1 MTGREAA
8 PRRIGVLTFHRCIN
22 YGSYW
27 QARRM
32 VEGLRRR
39 GYDAVL
45 LDHRSPRVDRAEWR
59 CALQP
64 ALPTPT
70 LPEDRPLYSAKA
82 RKFFDAFGA
91 LPMTAPFSLEAPR
104 MAEEFDAVVVGSD
117 EVWNFRHPWYASQ
130 PLFFGEGV
138 GSGRLVAYAA
148 SFGNHDAAAGV
159 HPDWARRLDDFAAIA
174 VRDDNSRRLVEA
186 SLGVSPDVVLDPC
199 LQFDDPTRRPPAE
212 PDPDRA
218 IVYGHSFAGW
228 FAAAVRR
235 WADARGVRL
244 VSLGYRN
251 DWADEQWIDAG
262 PEDFAGAM
270 ASARAVITNFFH
282 GCVFALV
289 NARPFV
295 SALSDYRVNK
305 VRDLTGRVGAERR
318 LMGPE
323 APPCAWAAALDEPL
337 EAEIPRRLDRLRRD
351 SERYLDLALA

>member
-1 MTGREAA
+1 MTGGGPA

-39 GYDAVL
+39 GHEAVL
-45 LDHRSPRVDRAEWR
+45 LDHRSSRVDRAEWR

-64 ALPTPT
+64 TLPVPT
-70 LPEDRPLYSAKA
+70 APEDRPLYAAKA
-82 RKFFDAFGA
+82 RRFFEAFET
-91 LPMTAPFSLEAPR
+91 LPLTAPFSLEAPR
-104 MAEEFDAVVVGSD
+104 IPEGLDAVVVGSD
-117 EVWNFRHPWYASQ
+117 EVWNFRHPWYAGR

-138 GSGRLVAYAA
+138 GAGRLVAYAA
-148 SFGNHDAAAGV
+148 SFGNHDSSDGV
-159 HPDWARRLDDFAAIA
+159 HPDWARRLDAFSAIA

-199 LQFDDPTRRPPAE
+199 LQFDDPARRPPTE
-212 PDPDRA
+212 PDPKQA

-251 DWADEQWIDAG
+251 DWAHEQWITAG
-262 PEDFAGAM
+262 PEDFARAM

-295 SALSDYRVNK
+295 SALSDYRQNK
-305 VRDLTGRVGAERR
+305 VRDLTARVGAEGR
-318 LMGPE
+318 LMGPDSP
-323 APPCAWAAALDEPL
+323 ASAWAAALDEPL
-337 EAEIPRRLDRLRRD
+337 EAGISRRLDRLRRD